1 MFFTQE
7 DYKKIQSWLQQN
19 AIKDTEFK
27 NGLSTLTGNEIIAI
41 VQNGCNVKLY
51 LKDFIEQL
59 ILLGLPDFVNI
70 TVKFHKK
77 NIALEEAISLIPCLS
92 RKIGQVITFIDE
104 QGEWKIYQFQG
115 GDITQWNNLTLWV
128 DLLKQMMGTVSW
140 DDIKNKPEFS
150 PVAFSGD
157 YEDLSNK
164 PIIPSTENFV
174 TETELLE
181 KGYQTN
187 SDVEKVVASL
197 VGAAPETLDTLQE
210 LADALGDD
218 PNFAATIS
226 EEIGKKLDT
235 STYNNEKSNFAL
247 KSEIPDI
254 SNLATKEELSAKQNT
269 LVSGT
274 NIKTINGNSILGEG
288 NITIEIPEGGITDSP
303 SDGKLYGRKNSEW
316 TEVIIPD
323 TSNLATKSE
332 VTKGLNQKVDSET
345 LNDYLTVD
353 NASTTY
359 ATKTELDNKLNTSAY
374 NSEKVNFALK
384 TEIPTVPTN
393 VSSFT
398 NDAGYQT
405 ESDVD
410 NKIATLVDSA
420 PETLDTLNELATAL
434 NNDPNFATSIS
445 TELGN
450 KLNSSVYESEKTS
463 FALKTELDNYETSE
477 HASTTYQ
484 LKGNY
489 ALVESIPTKVSELT
503 NDSGYITADTSFD
516 GRGTTEQRPSG
527 LMMSNAGYRYYDS
540 TIEQTIVWNGED
552 WCNEDMTLLSKV
564 VII

>member
-7 DYKKIQSWLQQN
+7 DFKKIQFWLQQN

-41 VQNGCNVKLY
+41 VQNGCNVKLH

-77 NIALEEAISLIPCLS
+77 NIVLEEAISLIPCLS

-140 DDIKNKPEFS
+140 DDIEGKPEFS

-288 NITIEIPEGGITDSP
+288 NITIEISGGGITDSP

-332 VTKGLNQKVDSET
+332 VTEGLNQKVDSET

-359 ATKTELDNKLNTSAY
+359 ATKTELGDKLNTSAY

-410 NKIATLVDSA
+410 NKIAKLVDSA

-450 KLNSSVYESEKTS
+450 KLNKSVYESEKTS

-489 ALVESIPTKVSELT
+489 ALVESIPTKVSELI
-503 NDSGYITADTSFD
+503 NDSGYITTDTSFD
-516 GRGTTEQRPSG
+516 GKGSSEQRPVLS
-527 LMMSNAGYRYYDS
+527 SSSIGYRYYDS
-540 TIEQTIVWNGED
+540 SIKQTIVWNGEE

-564 VII
+564 III